1 MARTTDAREK
11 ALETAERLF
20 RTQGYAATGLSQ
32 ILEESAAPKG
42 SFYHHFPG
50 GKAQMA
56 EEALAAYAA
65 RGNAV
70 IAAIAART
78 QGDPTSFVRMLCDA
92 FAKEMERSQW
102 TLGCMAQNFA
112 NELAPSDP
120 VWTKRLEAV
129 FAGWTQAIS
138 AALRAGGVDK
148 KHAEAIASALLAAL
162 EGARALA
169 RTEQSSKAFRRIAD
183 TFAAAIAPA

>member
-20 RTQGYAATGLSQ
+20 RGQGYAATGLSQ

-56 EEALAAYAA
+56 EEALATYAA
-65 RGNAV
+65 RGDAL
-70 IAAIAART
+70 IAYIASRT
-78 QGDPTSFVRMLCDA
+78 DGDPAAFVRSLCEA
-92 FAKEMERSQW
+92 FAMEMERSGW

-112 NELAPSDP
+112 NELAPGDG
-120 VWTKRLEAV
+120 VWTPRLGLIFSAWTRAI
-129 FAGWTQAIS
+129 AG
-138 AALRAGGVDK
+138 ALQAGGIDTTR
-148 KHAEAIASALLAAL
+148 ADAIAGALLAAL
-162 EGARALA
+162 EGARTLA
-169 RTEQSSKAFRRIAD
+169 RTEQSPTAFRRIAD
-183 TFAAAIAPA
+183 VFVSALSAP